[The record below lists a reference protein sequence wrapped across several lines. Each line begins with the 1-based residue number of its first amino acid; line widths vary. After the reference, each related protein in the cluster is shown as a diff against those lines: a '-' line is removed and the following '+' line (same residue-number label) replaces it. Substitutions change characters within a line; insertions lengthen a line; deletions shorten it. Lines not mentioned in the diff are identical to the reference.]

1 MRAFSSVGRALP
13 LQGRCREFE
22 PLNAHHKRPDDFCY
36 LVFYFVFWNARTP
49 TERSSVMEVRRERA
63 EAGELLRKWWKSQKQ
78 NSELPFNASEQDKPL
93 NAHHLKKGTMKVVLF
108 LLRGISHPE
117 VLQMQNGSSLL
128 IQNLT
133 FSQLLNS
140 IWRIKRKWFDC
151 EKYGLLRT
159 KIMLIFNQFY
169 LLRNYIREK
178 ESPKWLMQQD
188 VQEIRQKYDKL

>member
-93 NAHHLKKGTMKVVLF
+93 NAHHLRKGTMKVVLF
-108 LLRGISHPE
+108 FVERHLTSRGFANAKREFSSHSKP
-117 VLQMQNGSSLL
+117 
-128 IQNLT
+128 
-133 FSQLLNS
+133 
-140 IWRIKRKWFDC
+140 D
-151 EKYGLLRT
+151 
-159 KIMLIFNQFY
+159 IFNFE
-169 LLRNYIREK
+169 NAG
-178 ESPKWLMQQD
+178 
-188 VQEIRQKYDKL
+188 KL